1 MRLNSRHSNAGQALT
16 LDAIRATA
24 PSAFAAEAH
33 SRMSARYTYIPTS
46 AVIEGMAAEGF
57 VPTFATQSKT
67 RDSSRAEHTKHLIRF
82 RRESDAA
89 GELELGGL
97 YPEICLVNSHDGSS
111 AYQLFSG
118 LFRLVCLNGLMT
130 GERYEAVRIPHKGD
144 VVRDVIDASYTV
156 IADSRRAVEASK
168 EMARIELSRDE
179 RMILAEAAHTL
190 RFDGSELGAAIEPA
204 RLLTTNRAAD
214 NRSDLFTTLNVVQEN
229 TIRGGLRGWTT
240 PTDANGER
248 RQQRRVRTRA
258 VEGIDQATALN
269 RALFTLAER
278 MAQLKAAA

>member
-1 MRLNSRHSNAGQALT
+1 MRLNSRLSNAGKVMSLEAV
-16 LDAIRATA
+16 RAAA

-33 SRMSARYTYIPTS
+33 SRMSARYAYIPT
-46 AVIEGMAAEGF
+46 ADVIAEMEKEGF
-57 VPTFATQSKT
+57 VPTFAGQART
-67 RDSSRAEHTKHLIRF
+67 RDESRAEHTKHLIRF

-111 AYQLFSG
+111 AYQLYSG

-130 GERYEAVRIPHKGD
+130 GDRYEAVRIPHKGN
-144 VVRDVIDASYTV
+144 VVREVIDASYTV
-156 IADSRRAVEASK
+156 IEDSRRAVQASK
-168 EMARIELSRDE
+168 EMARIALTRDE
-179 RMILAEAAHTL
+179 RFILAEAAHTL

-204 RLLTTNRAAD
+204 RLLTVKRPADQRA
-214 NRSDLFTTLNVVQEN
+214 DLFTTLNVLQEN
-229 TIRGGLRGWTT
+229 TIRGGLTGWTT
-240 PTDANGER
+240 PTDANGRR

-258 VEGIDQATALN
+258 VEGIDQGTALN

-278 MAQLKAAA
+278 MAQLKGAA